1 MNAWEY
7 EPAADLELS
16 AAEGMR
22 RFPRDPGMAVCAL
35 RGTIQVA
42 FRVFLRAYN
51 QFEVVGRENLPAGGS
66 FVMVCNHSS
75 HFDALCLLA
84 SLPLQRVH
92 RAFPAAAADYFFSSP
107 LRSVLS
113 VIAVNGLPFDRD
125 HHGGGSL
132 DVCRQLLAGADNVL
146 IMFPEGTRTI
156 RCARPVQVGV
166 ARLVAGTSTPVV
178 PCYLAGAHDA
188 WPKGHPLPR
197 PGPLRLHIGR
207 PRVFPDVSPADPE
220 AVVSIAAQLRDDVA
234 SLAPKCLDAGPR
246 QLPTANSQL
255 PKCLGW
261 KS

>member
-1 MNAWEY
+1 MDAWEY

-35 RGTIQVA
+35 RGTIQIA
-42 FRVFLRAYN
+42 FRVFLRVYN

-84 SLPLQRVH
+84 SLPLRRVH

-113 VIAVNGLPFDRD
+113 VIVVNGLPFDRD
-125 HHGGGSL
+125 HHGGASL

-146 IMFPEGTRTI
+146 IMFPEGTRSSCGALG
-156 RCARPVQVGV
+156 RFRSGV

-178 PCYLAGAHDA
+178 PCHLSGALTRGRRA
-188 WPKGHPLPR
+188 SWPPGALTRR
-197 PGPLRLHIGR
+197 P
-207 PRVFPDVSPADPE
+207 A
-220 AVVSIAAQLRDDVA
+220 
-234 SLAPKCLDAGPR
+234 
-246 QLPTANSQL
+246 TTMSQL
-255 PKCLGW
+255 PPPDAL
-261 KS
+261 S